1 MKTNNNNIL
10 SHTIRQR
17 EEISMTAF
25 LIQSTTGYDRKQK
38 KKNNAETVKNTLT
51 VSF

>member
-1 MKTNNNNIL
+1 MKPNNNNIL
-10 SHTIRQR
+10 SHTIRQK

-25 LIQSTTGYDRKQK
+25 LIQSTTGYDRKQQK
-38 KKNNAETVKNTLT
+38 KSHAETMKNTLT